1 MKTTHT
7 EQDPPSVEYAVE
19 YLNFEFYDP
28 EKGIGDHWTVYDR
41 ETDPDAVLPD
51 LAIFKTL
58 PEAEA
63 FEDTLHKTI
72 TNTRIVEITRRVVV
86 RSVAEV
92 L

>member
-7 EQDPPSVEYAVE
+7 QGEVSVEYAVE
-19 YLNFEFYDP
+19 YLNFEFYEP
-28 EKGIGDHWTVYDR
+28 GQGTKDHWTVYDR
-41 ETDPDAVLPD
+41 ETDPEAVLSD